1 MLIAFICIAAL
12 MVLVGL
18 ALVVWPLVTT
28 RGDDGEAERRAMN
41 LAILRQQYDELKAAH
56 EAGTIA
62 DDEYE
67 ETRSE
72 IETRVLDETRESSG
86 ILRTGGRQ
94 GLYAA
99 CVLVVLVPVASFLIY
114 LEIGAPVAMD
124 PAFMQQQR
132 QMMTAQGGH
141 TDAEIM
147 EQIRFLEDRLKEQ
160 PDYVD
165 GWMMLA
171 RTQAAFKN
179 WAKSA
184 EAYEQVNRLIPDN
197 PDILAD
203 WADVMAAAGGG
214 RLEGKP
220 RELIEKALQL
230 DPTHWKALALMGTL
244 CFNNEDYKGAVEY
257 WSRMLAGV
265 EQGSEEWR
273 QIAENIEQARR
284 MGGLPPGENASLL
297 KQMTPQTQSG
307 GSTPAAAQKFIDGSV
322 EVAPELKNKVK
333 KGDVVFIY
341 ARPVEGSKMP
351 VAFIRLEADKL
362 PASFHLDSTSTMG
375 MGMRTLNDETEV
387 IVEARI
393 SHTGNFMP
401 ASGDLQGAV
410 EGRVAVGKQSVR
422 IIINEEIP

>member
-41 LAILRQQYDELKAAH
+41 LAILRQQCDELKAAY

-72 IETRVLDETRESSG
+72 IETRVLDETRESPG

-184 EAYEQVNRLIPDN
+184 EA
-197 PDILAD
+197 
-203 WADVMAAAGGG
+203 
-214 RLEGKP
+214 
-220 RELIEKALQL
+220 
-230 DPTHWKALALMGTL
+230 
-244 CFNNEDYKGAVEY
+244 
-257 WSRMLAGV
+257 S
-265 EQGSEEWR
+265 
-273 QIAENIEQARR
+273 
-284 MGGLPPGENASLL
+284 
-297 KQMTPQTQSG
+297 
-307 GSTPAAAQKFIDGSV
+307 
-322 EVAPELKNKVK
+322 
-333 KGDVVFIY
+333 
-341 ARPVEGSKMP
+341 
-351 VAFIRLEADKL
+351 
-362 PASFHLDSTSTMG
+362 PAS
-375 MGMRTLNDETEV
+375 
-387 IVEARI
+387 
-393 SHTGNFMP
+393 
-401 ASGDLQGAV
+401 
-410 EGRVAVGKQSVR
+410 
-422 IIINEEIP
+422 